1 MKPMY
6 AALRGV
12 DVPLLYGETYENCSR
27 NVKAT
32 TELMA
37 QAGLMV
43 HDLKFGRYINARDH
57 NKTNYTSK
65 KTTYK
70 SKKTKYTSK
79 INKIYV
85 KKDIT
90 RALRQSDGNYDTQGV
105 CHTRH

>member
-1 MKPMY
+1 MQSIAY
-6 AALRGV
+6 F

-43 HDLKFGRYINARDH
+43 HDLKFGRYINARNH
-57 NKTNYTSK
+57 KKTNYT
-65 KTTYK
+65 

-79 INKIYV
+79 IDKIYV